1 MGSRE
6 LATIAWS
13 FATFALYH
21 EPLLDTLS
29 QLTMGFGSRSI
40 GQRDLTTIAWCLAR
54 LRYRDEAVFAYIS
67 EKSRKQLLERVATPM
82 DLANLA

>member
-1 MGSRE
+1 
-6 LATIAWS
+6 
-13 FATFALYH
+13 
-21 EPLLDTLS
+21 
-29 QLTMGFGSRSI
+29 MGFGSRSI